1 MEFDAVSAVISEM
14 TCGLVIRSIDYDI
27 RHLLLPHSKMKTVR
41 ERQIPHDGTHMWN
54 LKYDTNEYIYGTETD
69 SQT

>member
-41 ERQIPHDGTHMWN
+41 KR
-54 LKYDTNEYIYGTETD
+54 KTNTASCHSYVESKIRHK
-69 SQT
+69 

>member
-27 RHLLLPHSKMKTVR
+27 RHLLLPHSKMKTVSFCF
-41 ERQIPHDGTHMWN
+41 IDVFICVLFSYFDCFG
-54 LKYDTNEYIYGTETD
+54 
-69 SQT
+69 